1 MSKVLD
7 IISKFCCF
15 ILAGILFF
23 VIFFFL
29 LLNTS
34 IKVINKENITQI
46 FSNLD
51 IEMVIDKDDFNNM
64 YEEYE
69 LKDTDKQI
77 VYGVV
82 NSKEFKELL
91 GQYFGNVA
99 ELILYDKQN
108 DNITKQDIMNV
119 LNDKIDYIANE
130 YGIILTNEEK
140 TTLINS
146 LDREINEITKAL
158 SNEEEILNELT
169 EKEINSIRFFFGTGL
184 QTILL
189 VVIAIIVGLIM
200 IFRWSFYRF
209 AIWTGITTMISG
221 LFFGGCGSVLSSILQ
236 NEIGSQIPLQIIEML
251 DKNVFS
257 IMTKTGLTVI
267 VIGLVQVVYYYIL
280 KKGNEDVKA

>member
-1 MSKVLD
+1 M
-7 IISKFCCF
+7 
-15 ILAGILFF
+15 
-23 VIFFFL
+23 
-29 LLNTS
+29 LNTS
-34 IKVINKENITQI
+34 TKVINKQNIKELV
-46 FSNLD
+46 SNLD

-64 YEEYE
+64 YDEYE
-69 LKDTDKQI
+69 LKEIDKQI

-82 NSKEFKELL
+82 DSKEFKELL
-91 GQYFGNVA
+91 GQYFGNVI
-99 ELILYDKQN
+99 ELILYDHQN
-108 DNITKQDIMNV
+108 EIINKEEVMNV

-130 YGIILTNEEK
+130 YGIILSYEEK
-140 TTLINS
+140 QTIINS
-146 LDREINEITKAL
+146 LDQEINELTENL
-158 SNEEEILNELT
+158 SNEEEILNEMS
-169 EKEINSIRFFFGTGL
+169 EEEISSIRFFFGKGF

-189 VVIAIIVGLIM
+189 IVIAVLVGLIM

-209 AIWTGITTMISG
+209 AIWTGITTIISG
-221 LFFGGCGSVLSSILQ
+221 VFFGGCGSVLSSILQ